1 MNDSNSSPGLP
12 IRAVL
17 WGFVAGL
24 PVGIILGW
32 SMHGLVGVI
41 LRVMLFVVCVIV
53 VIGVGI
59 AWRGNRKS
67 GSRGGARGD
76 IVDVSWRDPG
86 APGGGSA

>member
-32 SMHGLVGVI
+32 QNSVGFGEDLRQI
-41 LRVMLFVVCVIV
+41 LRQREAGSDEKRQHDELGDAVGFGLLQGLLEDDGGFV
-53 VIGVGI
+53 GEQG
-59 AWRGNRKS
+59 R
-67 GSRGGARGD
+67 
-76 IVDVSWRDPG
+76 VDLVRM
-86 APGGGSA
+86 